1 MSKKLVGVHRLLL
14 LVVIAGTILIVS
26 QCDLLLL
33 PTDAEDAEW
42 FVFFNK
48 SAGEFGGDRL
58 DLKLAEQILS
68 AEQTVDLCFYEI
80 DSDTLIGA
88 ILVAHNSGTQIRLI
102 TDDAYLPEVQELL
115 DASVPVLSDS
125 AGSVYIYKDMHNKFA
140 VFDGE
145 WIWTGSY
152 NATESG
158 TFGNANNALL
168 FRSEETAVAYTAEFQ
183 EMWGSTSA
191 TPNPE
196 ASRFH
201 TGKEDN
207 HLHTFELDG
216 HTLELYMSPSDGTKE
231 AIMAAIATADYSIS
245 FCIFSFTDDDIS
257 AAMEAQL
264 EDVPDLV
271 IQGVFD
277 ETQAG
282 SQYSEIHTMLEWGEQ
297 VDVRIDMVIDSTG
310 AEKFLHH
317 KYLLIDAGYDDSE
330 PLVVTGS
337 CNWSTN
343 GFSYNDENTI
353 ISYNPEIVDLYLS
366 EFEERFTT
374 GTVPD

>member
-1 MSKKLVGVHRLLL
+1 MSKNSVGVNRL
-14 LVVIAGTILIVS
+14 ILMLTIVS
-26 QCDLLLL
+26 TLFFVSHCDLLLL
-33 PTDAEDAEW
+33 PTGEEDAEW

-48 SAGEFGGDRL
+48 TAGEVGGDRL

-80 DSDTLIGA
+80 DSDTIIGA
-88 ILVAHNSGTQIRLI
+88 ILVAHNSGTQVRLI

-140 VFDGE
+140 VFDAE
-145 WIWTGSY
+145 WVWTGSY
-152 NATESG
+152 NATENG
-158 TFGNANNALL
+158 TFGNANNAIL
-168 FRSEETAVAYTAEFQ
+168 FRSEDAAVAYTAEFQ

-207 HLHTFELDG
+207 HLHTFELDSYP
-216 HTLELYMSPSDGTKE
+216 LELYMSPSDGTKE

-264 EDVPDLV
+264 EDVPGLT

-282 SQYSEIHTMLEWGEQ
+282 SQYSEIHKMETWGNRVE
-297 VDVRIDMVIDSTG
+297 VRIDGVMDSTG

-317 KYLLIDAGYDDSE
+317 KYLLIDAGYDDSD

-343 GFSYNDENTI
+343 GFSYNDENTV
-353 ISYNPEIVDLYLS
+353 ISYHPEIVDLYSS
-366 EFEERFTT
+366 EFDDQFAE
-374 GTVPD
+374 GTAPE

>member
-1 MSKKLVGVHRLLL
+1 MSKNSVGVNRLIFLL
-14 LVVIAGTILIVS
+14 AIVSTLFFIS

-33 PTDAEDAEW
+33 STGEEEAEW

-48 SAGEFGGDRL
+48 TAGEGGGDRL

-80 DSDTLIGA
+80 DSDTIIGA
-88 ILVAHNSGTQIRLI
+88 ILAAHNSGTQVRLI

-140 VFDGE
+140 VFDAE
-145 WIWTGSY
+145 WVWTGSY

-158 TFGNANNALL
+158 TFGNANNAIL
-168 FRSEETAVAYTAEFQ
+168 FRSEVTAEAYTAEFQ
-183 EMWGSTSA
+183 EMWGSTTA

-216 HTLELYMSPSDGTKE
+216 YTLELYMSPSDGTKE
-231 AIMAAIATADYSIS
+231 SILSAIATADYSIS

-257 AAMEAQL
+257 DAMEVQL
-264 EDVPDLV
+264 EDVPGLT

-282 SQYSEIHTMLEWGEQ
+282 SQYSEIHKMLDWGNQ
-297 VDVRIDMVIDSTG
+297 VEVLVDAITDSAG

-317 KYLLIDAGYDDSE
+317 KYLLVDAGYEDSD
-330 PLVVTGS
+330 PLVITGS

-353 ISYNPEIVDLYLS
+353 ISYHPDIVDLYLS
-366 EFEERFTT
+366 EFEERFAE
-374 GTVPD
+374 GVVPE

>member
-1 MSKKLVGVHRLLL
+1 MSKILVGVNRLIFLL
-14 LVVIAGTILIVS
+14 AIVSTLFFIS

-33 PTDAEDAEW
+33 STGEEEAEW

-48 SAGEFGGDRL
+48 TAGEVGGDRL

-80 DSDTLIGA
+80 DSDTIIGA
-88 ILVAHNSGTQIRLI
+88 ILAAHNSGTQVRLI

-140 VFDGE
+140 VFDAE
-145 WIWTGSY
+145 WVWTGSY
-152 NATESG
+152 NATENG
-158 TFGNANNALL
+158 TFGNANNAIL
-168 FRSEETAVAYTAEFQ
+168 FRSEDAAVAYTAEFQ

-191 TPNPE
+191 IPNPE

-216 HTLELYMSPSDGTKE
+216 YTLELYMSPSDGTKE
-231 AIMAAIATADYSIS
+231 SILSAIATADYSIS

-257 AAMEAQL
+257 DAMEAQL
-264 EDVPDLV
+264 EDVPGLT
-271 IQGVFD
+271 IRGVFD

-282 SQYSEIHTMLEWGEQ
+282 SQYSEIHKMLDWGNQ
-297 VDVRIDMVIDSTG
+297 VEVLVDAITDSAG

-317 KYLLIDAGYDDSE
+317 KYLLIDAGYEDSD
-330 PLVVTGS
+330 PLVITGS

-353 ISYNPEIVDLYLS
+353 ISYHPDIVDLYLS
-366 EFEERFTT
+366 EFEERFAE
-374 GTVPD
+374 GVVPE

>member
-1 MSKKLVGVHRLLL
+1 MNKKLVGVHRLLL

-33 PTDAEDAEW
+33 TSEEENAEW
-42 FVFFNK
+42 IVFFNK
-48 SAGEFGGDRL
+48 TAGEVGGDRL

-80 DSDTLIGA
+80 DSDTIIGA
-88 ILVAHNSGTQIRLI
+88 ILVAHNSGTQVRLI

-125 AGSVYIYKDMHNKFA
+125 AGNVYIYKDMHNKFA

-168 FRSEETAVAYTAEFQ
+168 FRSEETAAAYTAEFQ
-183 EMWGSTSA
+183 EMWGSTTA
-191 TPNPE
+191 TPNPT

-216 HTLELYMSPSDGTKE
+216 YPLELYMSPSDQTKE
-231 AIMAAIATADYSIS
+231 AILAAITTADYSIS

-257 AAMEAQL
+257 SAMEAQL
-264 EDVPDLV
+264 EDNSDL
-271 IQGVFD
+271 IIRGVFD

-282 SQYSEIHTMLEWGEQ
+282 SQYSEIHKMLEWGDQ
-297 VDVRIDMVIDSTG
+297 VEVLVDAVTDSTG

-317 KYLLIDAGYDDSE
+317 KYLLIDAGYDDSD

-343 GFSYNDENTI
+343 GFSYNDENTV
-353 ISYNPEIVDLYLS
+353 ISYHPEIVDLYSS
-366 EFEERFTT
+366 EFDDQFAE
-374 GTVPD
+374 GTAPE

>member
-1 MSKKLVGVHRLLL
+1 MSKNSVGVNRLIFLL
-14 LVVIAGTILIVS
+14 AIVSTLFFIS

-33 PTDAEDAEW
+33 STGEEEAEW

-48 SAGEFGGDRL
+48 TAGEGGGDRL

-80 DSDTLIGA
+80 DSDTIIGA
-88 ILVAHNSGTQIRLI
+88 ILAAHNSGTQVRLI

-140 VFDGE
+140 VFDAE
-145 WIWTGSY
+145 WVWTGSY
-152 NATESG
+152 NATENG
-158 TFGNANNALL
+158 TFGNANNAIL
-168 FRSEETAVAYTAEFQ
+168 FRSEDAAVAYTAEFQ

-191 TPNPE
+191 IPNPE
-196 ASRFH
+196 TSRFH

-216 HTLELYMSPSDGTKE
+216 YTLELYMSPSDGTKE
-231 AIMAAIATADYSIS
+231 SILSAIATADYSIS

-257 AAMEAQL
+257 DAMEAQL
-264 EDVPDLV
+264 EDVPGLT

-282 SQYSEIHTMLEWGEQ
+282 SQYSEIHKMLDWGNQ
-297 VDVRIDMVIDSTG
+297 VEVLVDAITDSAG

-317 KYLLIDAGYDDSE
+317 KYLLIDAGYEDSD
-330 PLVVTGS
+330 PLVITGS

-353 ISYNPEIVDLYLS
+353 ISYHPDIVDLYLS
-366 EFEERFTT
+366 EFEKRFAE
-374 GTVPD
+374 GVIPE

>member
-1 MSKKLVGVHRLLL
+1 MSKNSVGVNRLIFLL
-14 LVVIAGTILIVS
+14 AIVSTLFFIS

-33 PTDAEDAEW
+33 STGEEEAEW

-48 SAGEFGGDRL
+48 TAGEGGGDRL

-80 DSDTLIGA
+80 DSDTIIGA
-88 ILVAHNSGTQIRLI
+88 ILAAHNSGTQVRLI

-140 VFDGE
+140 VFDAE
-145 WIWTGSY
+145 WVWTGSY
-152 NATESG
+152 NATENG
-158 TFGNANNALL
+158 TFGNANNAIL
-168 FRSEETAVAYTAEFQ
+168 FRSEDAAVAYTAEFQ

-191 TPNPE
+191 IPNPE
-196 ASRFH
+196 TSRFH

-216 HTLELYMSPSDGTKE
+216 YTLELYMSPSDGTKE
-231 AIMAAIATADYSIS
+231 SILSAIATADYSIS

-257 AAMEAQL
+257 DAMEAQL
-264 EDVPDLV
+264 EDVPGLT

-282 SQYSEIHTMLEWGEQ
+282 SQYSEIHKMLDWGNQ
-297 VDVRIDMVIDSTG
+297 VEVLVDAITDSAG

-317 KYLLIDAGYDDSE
+317 KYLLIDTGYEDSD
-330 PLVVTGS
+330 PLVITGS

-353 ISYNPEIVDLYLS
+353 ISYHPDIVDLYLS
-366 EFEERFTT
+366 EFEKRFAE
-374 GTVPD
+374 GVIPE

>member
-1 MSKKLVGVHRLLL
+1 MSKNSVGVNRLIFLL
-14 LVVIAGTILIVS
+14 AIVSTLFFIS

-33 PTDAEDAEW
+33 STGEEEAEW

-48 SAGEFGGDRL
+48 TAGEGGGDRL

-80 DSDTLIGA
+80 DSDTIIGA
-88 ILVAHNSGTQIRLI
+88 ILAAHNSGTQVRLI

-140 VFDGE
+140 VFDAE
-145 WIWTGSY
+145 WVWTGSY
-152 NATESG
+152 NATENG

-168 FRSEETAVAYTAEFQ
+168 FRSEATAEAYTAEFQ
-183 EMWGSTSA
+183 EMWGSTTA

-216 HTLELYMSPSDGTKE
+216 YTLELYMSPSDGTKE
-231 AIMAAIATADYSIS
+231 SILSAIATADYSIS

-257 AAMEAQL
+257 DAMEAQL
-264 EDVPDLV
+264 EDVPGLT

-282 SQYSEIHTMLEWGEQ
+282 SQYSEIHKMLDWGNQ
-297 VDVRIDMVIDSTG
+297 VEVLVDAITDSAG

-317 KYLLIDAGYDDSE
+317 KYLLIDAGYEDSD
-330 PLVVTGS
+330 PLVITGS

-353 ISYNPEIVDLYLS
+353 ISYHPDIVDLYLS
-366 EFEERFTT
+366 EFEERFAE
-374 GTVPD
+374 GVVPE

>member
-1 MSKKLVGVHRLLL
+1 MSKILVGVNRLIFLL
-14 LVVIAGTILIVS
+14 AIVGTLFFIS

-33 PTDAEDAEW
+33 PTGEEEAEW

-48 SAGEFGGDRL
+48 TAGEVGGDRL
-58 DLKLAEQILS
+58 DLKLAEQILT

-80 DSDTLIGA
+80 DSDTIIGA
-88 ILVAHNSGTQIRLI
+88 ILVAHNSGTEVRLI

-115 DASVPVLSDS
+115 DAGVAVLSDS

-168 FRSEETAVAYTAEFQ
+168 FRSEATAEAYTAEFQ

-216 HTLELYMSPSDGTKE
+216 YPLEVYMSPSDQTKE
-231 AIMAAIATADYSIS
+231 AILAAITTADYSIS

-257 AAMEAQL
+257 DAMEAQL
-264 EDVPDLV
+264 EDVPGLT

-282 SQYSEIHTMLEWGEQ
+282 SQYSEIHKMLDWGNQ
-297 VDVRIDMVIDSTG
+297 VEVLVDAVTDSAG

-317 KYLLIDAGYDDSE
+317 KYLLVDAGYEDSD
-330 PLVVTGS
+330 PLVITGS

-353 ISYNPEIVDLYLS
+353 ISYHPDIVDLYLS
-366 EFEERFTT
+366 EFEERFAE
-374 GTVPD
+374 GVVPE

>member
-1 MSKKLVGVHRLLL
+1 MSKNSVGVNRLIFLL
-14 LVVIAGTILIVS
+14 AIVSTLFFIS

-33 PTDAEDAEW
+33 STGEEEAEW

-48 SAGEFGGDRL
+48 TAGEVGGDRL

-80 DSDTLIGA
+80 DSDTIIGA
-88 ILVAHNSGTQIRLI
+88 ILAAHNSGTEVRLI

-152 NATESG
+152 NATENG
-158 TFGNANNALL
+158 TFGNANNAIL
-168 FRSEETAVAYTAEFQ
+168 FRSEDAAVAYTAEFQ

-191 TPNPE
+191 IPNP
-196 ASRFH
+196 ATSRFH

-207 HLHTFELDG
+207 HLHAFELDG
-216 HTLELYMSPSDGTKE
+216 YTLELYMSPSDGTKE
-231 AIMAAIATADYSIS
+231 SILSAIATADYSIS

-257 AAMEAQL
+257 DAMEAQL
-264 EDVPDLV
+264 EDVPGLT
-271 IQGVFD
+271 IRGVFD

-282 SQYSEIHTMLEWGEQ
+282 SQYSEIHKMLDWGNQ
-297 VDVRIDMVIDSTG
+297 VEVLVDAITDSAG

-317 KYLLIDAGYDDSE
+317 KYLLIDAGYEDSD
-330 PLVVTGS
+330 PLVITGS

-353 ISYNPEIVDLYLS
+353 ISYHPDIVDLYLS
-366 EFEERFTT
+366 EFEERFAE
-374 GTVPD
+374 GVVPE

>member
-1 MSKKLVGVHRLLL
+1 MSKNSVGVNRLIFLL
-14 LVVIAGTILIVS
+14 AIVGTLFFIS

-33 PTDAEDAEW
+33 PTGEEEAEW

-48 SAGEFGGDRL
+48 TAGEVGGDRL
-58 DLKLAEQILS
+58 DLKLAEQILT

-80 DSDTLIGA
+80 DSDTIIGA
-88 ILVAHNSGTQIRLI
+88 ILAAHNSGTEVRLI

-140 VFDGE
+140 VFDAE
-145 WIWTGSY
+145 WVWTGSY
-152 NATESG
+152 NATENG
-158 TFGNANNALL
+158 TFGNANNAIL
-168 FRSEETAVAYTAEFQ
+168 FRSEDAAVAYTAEFQ

-191 TPNPE
+191 IPNPG

-216 HTLELYMSPSDGTKE
+216 YPLEVYMSPSDQTKE
-231 AIMAAIATADYSIS
+231 AILAAITTADYSIS

-257 AAMEAQL
+257 DAMEAQL
-264 EDVPDLV
+264 EDVPGLT
-271 IQGVFD
+271 IRGVFD

-282 SQYSEIHTMLEWGEQ
+282 SQYSEIHKMLDWGNQ
-297 VDVRIDMVIDSTG
+297 VEVLVDAITDSAG

-317 KYLLIDAGYDDSE
+317 KYLLIDAGYEDSD
-330 PLVVTGS
+330 PLVITGS

-353 ISYNPEIVDLYLS
+353 ISYHPDIVDQYFS
-366 EFEERFTT
+366 EFQERF
-374 GTVPD
+374 GEGIVPE

>member
-1 MSKKLVGVHRLLL
+1 MSKNSVGVNRLIFLL
-14 LVVIAGTILIVS
+14 AIVSTLFFIS

-33 PTDAEDAEW
+33 STGEEEAEW

-48 SAGEFGGDRL
+48 TAGEGGGDRL

-80 DSDTLIGA
+80 DSDTIIGA
-88 ILVAHNSGTQIRLI
+88 ILAAHNSGTQVRLI

-140 VFDGE
+140 VFDAE
-145 WIWTGSY
+145 WVWTGSY

-158 TFGNANNALL
+158 TFGNANNAIL
-168 FRSEETAVAYTAEFQ
+168 FRSEDAAVAYTAEFQ

-191 TPNPE
+191 IPNPE
-196 ASRFH
+196 TSRFH

-216 HTLELYMSPSDGTKE
+216 YTLELYMSPSDGTKE
-231 AIMAAIATADYSIS
+231 SILSAIATADYSIS

-257 AAMEAQL
+257 DAMEAQL
-264 EDVPDLV
+264 EDVPGLT

-282 SQYSEIHTMLEWGEQ
+282 SQYSEIHKMLDWGNQ
-297 VDVRIDMVIDSTG
+297 VEVLVDAITDSAG

-317 KYLLIDAGYDDSE
+317 KYLLIDAGYEDSD
-330 PLVVTGS
+330 PLVITGS

-353 ISYNPEIVDLYLS
+353 ISYHPDIVDLYLS
-366 EFEERFTT
+366 EFEERF
-374 GTVPD
+374 GEGVIPE

>member
-1 MSKKLVGVHRLLL
+1 MSKILVGVNRLIFLL
-14 LVVIAGTILIVS
+14 AIVSTLFFIS

-33 PTDAEDAEW
+33 STGEEEAEW

-48 SAGEFGGDRL
+48 TAGEGGGDRL

-80 DSDTLIGA
+80 DSDTIIGA
-88 ILVAHNSGTQIRLI
+88 ILAAHNSGTQVRLI

-140 VFDGE
+140 VFDAE
-145 WIWTGSY
+145 WVWTGSY
-152 NATESG
+152 NATENG
-158 TFGNANNALL
+158 TFGNANNAIL
-168 FRSEETAVAYTAEFQ
+168 FRSEDAAVAYTAEFQ

-191 TPNPE
+191 IPNPE
-196 ASRFH
+196 TSRFH

-216 HTLELYMSPSDGTKE
+216 YTLELYMSPSDGTKE
-231 AIMAAIATADYSIS
+231 SILSAIATADYSIS

-257 AAMEAQL
+257 DAMEAQL
-264 EDVPDLV
+264 EDVPGLT

-282 SQYSEIHTMLEWGEQ
+282 SQYSEIHKMLDWGNQ
-297 VDVRIDMVIDSTG
+297 VEVLVDAITDSAG

-317 KYLLIDAGYDDSE
+317 KYLLIDAGYEDSD
-330 PLVVTGS
+330 PLVITGS

-353 ISYNPEIVDLYLS
+353 ISYHPDIVDLYLS
-366 EFEERFTT
+366 EFEERFAE
-374 GTVPD
+374 GVVPE

>member
-1 MSKKLVGVHRLLL
+1 MSKNSVGVNRLIFLL
-14 LVVIAGTILIVS
+14 AIVSTLFFIS

-33 PTDAEDAEW
+33 STGEEEAEW

-48 SAGEFGGDRL
+48 TAGEGGGDRL

-80 DSDTLIGA
+80 DSDTIIGA
-88 ILVAHNSGTQIRLI
+88 ILAAHNSGTQVRLI

-140 VFDGE
+140 VFDAE
-145 WIWTGSY
+145 WVWTGSY
-152 NATESG
+152 NATENG
-158 TFGNANNALL
+158 TFGNANNAIL
-168 FRSEETAVAYTAEFQ
+168 FRSEDAAVAYTAEFQ

-191 TPNPE
+191 IPNPE

-216 HTLELYMSPSDGTKE
+216 YTLELYMSPSDGTKE
-231 AIMAAIATADYSIS
+231 SILSAIATADYSIS

-257 AAMEAQL
+257 DAMEAQL
-264 EDVPDLV
+264 EDVPGLT

-282 SQYSEIHTMLEWGEQ
+282 SQYSEIHKMLDWGNQ
-297 VDVRIDMVIDSTG
+297 VEVLVDAITDSAG

-317 KYLLIDAGYDDSE
+317 KYLLIDAGYEDSD
-330 PLVVTGS
+330 PLVITGS

-353 ISYNPEIVDLYLS
+353 ISYHPDIVDLYLS
-366 EFEERFTT
+366 EFEKRFAE
-374 GTVPD
+374 GVIPE

>member
-1 MSKKLVGVHRLLL
+1 MGNSSVGANRLILLL
-14 LVVIAGTILIVS
+14 AIAGTLSLVS

-33 PTDAEDAEW
+33 QTEEDAEW

-48 SAGEFGGDRL
+48 TAGEIESDRL

-68 AEQTVDLCFYEI
+68 AEETVDLCFYEI
-80 DSDTLIGA
+80 DSDTIIDA
-88 ILVAHNSGTQIRLI
+88 ILAAHNNGAQVRLI
-102 TDDAYLPEVQELL
+102 TDDEYLPEVQELTN
-115 DASVPVLSDS
+115 AGVPVLSDS
-125 AGSVYIYKDMHNKFA
+125 AGGIYTYKDMHNKFA

-145 WIWTGSY
+145 WVWTGSY
-152 NATESG
+152 NATENG
-158 TFGNANNALL
+158 TFGNANNAILL
-168 FRSEETAVAYTAEFQ
+168 RSIDVATAYTAEFQ
-183 EMWGSTSA
+183 EMWGSTTT
-191 TPNPE
+191 TPNLE

-207 HLHTFELDG
+207 HLHVFELDG
-216 HTLELYMSPSDGTKE
+216 YPLELYMSPSDMTKE

-245 FCIFSFTDDDIS
+245 FCIFSFTDDEIS
-257 AAMEAQL
+257 AAMEARL
-264 EDVPDLV
+264 ADIPGLT

-277 ETQAG
+277 ETQGG
-282 SQYSEIHTMLEWGEQ
+282 SQYSEIHKMSEWGNQ
-297 VDVRIDMVIDSTG
+297 VEVRVDAVTDSTG

-317 KYLLIDAGYDDSE
+317 KYLLIDAGYDNSD

-353 ISYNPEIVDLYLS
+353 ISYHPDIVDIFSS
-366 EFEERFTT
+366 EFEERFAK
-374 GTVPD
+374 GVAQE

>member
-1 MSKKLVGVHRLLL
+1 MSKILVGVNRLIFLL
-14 LVVIAGTILIVS
+14 AIVGTLFFIS

-33 PTDAEDAEW
+33 PTGEEEAEW

-48 SAGEFGGDRL
+48 TAGEVGGDRL
-58 DLKLAEQILS
+58 DLKLAEQILT

-80 DSDTLIGA
+80 DSDTIIGA
-88 ILVAHNSGTQIRLI
+88 ILVAHNSGTEVRLI

-140 VFDGE
+140 VFDAE
-145 WIWTGSY
+145 WVWTGSY
-152 NATESG
+152 NATENG
-158 TFGNANNALL
+158 TFGNANNAIL
-168 FRSEETAVAYTAEFQ
+168 FRSEDAAVAYTAEFQ

-191 TPNPE
+191 IPNPG

-216 HTLELYMSPSDGTKE
+216 YPLEVYMSPSDQTKE
-231 AIMAAIATADYSIS
+231 AILAAITTADYSIS

-257 AAMEAQL
+257 DAMEAQL
-264 EDVPDLV
+264 EDVPGLT
-271 IQGVFD
+271 IRGVFD

-282 SQYSEIHTMLEWGEQ
+282 SQYSEIHKMLDWGNQ
-297 VDVRIDMVIDSTG
+297 VEVLVDAITDSAG

-317 KYLLIDAGYDDSE
+317 KYLLVDAGYEDSD
-330 PLVVTGS
+330 PLVITGS

-353 ISYNPEIVDLYLS
+353 ISYHPDIVDQYFS
-366 EFEERFTT
+366 EFQERF
-374 GTVPD
+374 GEGIVPE

>member
-1 MSKKLVGVHRLLL
+1 MNKQSGGVHRLLL

-48 SAGEFGGDRL
+48 SAGESGNARL

-80 DSDTLIGA
+80 DSDTIIGA
-88 ILVAHNSGTQIRLI
+88 ILVAHNSGTQVRLI

-125 AGSVYIYKDMHNKFA
+125 AGNVYIYKDMHNKFA

-168 FRSEETAVAYTAEFQ
+168 FRERGDCRSLHRRVP
-183 EMWGSTSA
+183 GDVG
-191 TPNPE
+191 
-196 ASRFH
+196 FH
-201 TGKEDN
+201 LE
-207 HLHTFELDG
+207 HTQ
-216 HTLELYMSPSDGTKE
+216 S
-231 AIMAAIATADYSIS
+231 
-245 FCIFSFTDDDIS
+245 
-257 AAMEAQL
+257 
-264 EDVPDLV
+264 
-271 IQGVFD
+271 
-277 ETQAG
+277 
-282 SQYSEIHTMLEWGEQ
+282 
-297 VDVRIDMVIDSTG
+297 
-310 AEKFLHH
+310 
-317 KYLLIDAGYDDSE
+317 
-330 PLVVTGS
+330 
-337 CNWSTN
+337 
-343 GFSYNDENTI
+343 
-353 ISYNPEIVDLYLS
+353 
-366 EFEERFTT
+366 
-374 GTVPD
+374 

>member
-1 MSKKLVGVHRLLL
+1 MSKNSVGVNRLIFLL
-14 LVVIAGTILIVS
+14 AIVSTLFFIS

-33 PTDAEDAEW
+33 STGEEEAEW

-48 SAGEFGGDRL
+48 TAGEGGGDRL

-80 DSDTLIGA
+80 DSDTIIGA
-88 ILVAHNSGTQIRLI
+88 ILAAHNSGTQVRLI

-140 VFDGE
+140 VFDAE
-145 WIWTGSY
+145 WVWTGSY
-152 NATESG
+152 NATENG
-158 TFGNANNALL
+158 TFGNANNAIL
-168 FRSEETAVAYTAEFQ
+168 FRSEDAAVAYTAEFQ

-191 TPNPE
+191 IPNPE
-196 ASRFH
+196 TSRFH

-216 HTLELYMSPSDGTKE
+216 YTLELYMSPSDGTKE
-231 AIMAAIATADYSIS
+231 SILSAIATADYSIS

-264 EDVPDLV
+264 EDVPGLT

-282 SQYSEIHTMLEWGEQ
+282 SQYSEIHKMLDWGNQ
-297 VDVRIDMVIDSTG
+297 VEVLVDAITDSAG

-317 KYLLIDAGYDDSE
+317 KYLLIDAGYEDSD
-330 PLVVTGS
+330 PLVITGS

-353 ISYNPEIVDLYLS
+353 ISYHPDIVDLYLS
-366 EFEERFTT
+366 EFEKRFAE
-374 GTVPD
+374 GVIPE

>member
-1 MSKKLVGVHRLLL
+1 MSKILVGVNRLIFLL
-14 LVVIAGTILIVS
+14 AIVGTLFFIS

-33 PTDAEDAEW
+33 PTGEEEAEW

-48 SAGEFGGDRL
+48 TAGEVGGDRL
-58 DLKLAEQILS
+58 DLKLAEQILT

-80 DSDTLIGA
+80 DSDTIIGA
-88 ILVAHNSGTQIRLI
+88 ILVAHNSGTEVRLI

-115 DASVPVLSDS
+115 DAGVAVLSDS

-168 FRSEETAVAYTAEFQ
+168 FRSEATAEAYTAEFQ

-216 HTLELYMSPSDGTKE
+216 YPLEVYMSPSDQTKE
-231 AIMAAIATADYSIS
+231 AILAAITTADYSIS

-257 AAMEAQL
+257 DAMEAQL
-264 EDVPDLV
+264 EDVPGL
-271 IQGVFD
+271 
-277 ETQAG
+277 
-282 SQYSEIHTMLEWGEQ
+282 
-297 VDVRIDMVIDSTG
+297 
-310 AEKFLHH
+310 
-317 KYLLIDAGYDDSE
+317 
-330 PLVVTGS
+330 
-337 CNWSTN
+337 
-343 GFSYNDENTI
+343 TI
-353 ISYNPEIVDLYLS
+353 
-366 EFEERFTT
+366 
-374 GTVPD
+374 

>member
-1 MSKKLVGVHRLLL
+1 MSKNSVGVNRLIFLL
-14 LVVIAGTILIVS
+14 AIVSTLFFIS

-33 PTDAEDAEW
+33 PTGEEEAEW

-48 SAGEFGGDRL
+48 TAGEGGGDRL

-80 DSDTLIGA
+80 DSDTIIGA
-88 ILVAHNSGTQIRLI
+88 ILAAHNSGTQVRLI
-102 TDDAYLPEVQELL
+102 TDDEYLPEIQQLT
-115 DASVPVLSDS
+115 DAGVPILSDS
-125 AGSVYIYKDMHNKFA
+125 AGGVYISKDMHNKFA

-152 NATESG
+152 NATENG
-158 TFGNANNALL
+158 TFGNANNAIL
-168 FRSEETAVAYTAEFQ
+168 FRSEDAAVAYTAEFQ

-191 TPNPE
+191 IPNPE

-216 HTLELYMSPSDGTKE
+216 YTLELYMSPSDGTKE
-231 AIMAAIATADYSIS
+231 SILSAIATADYSIS

-257 AAMEAQL
+257 DAMEAQL
-264 EDVPDLV
+264 EDVPGLT
-271 IQGVFD
+271 IRGVFD

-282 SQYSEIHTMLEWGEQ
+282 SQYSEIHKMLDWGNQ
-297 VDVRIDMVIDSTG
+297 VEVLVDAVTDSAG

-317 KYLLIDAGYDDSE
+317 KYLLVDAGYEDSD
-330 PLVVTGS
+330 PLVITGS

-353 ISYNPEIVDLYLS
+353 ISYHPDIVDLYLS
-366 EFEERFTT
+366 EFEERFAE
-374 GTVPD
+374 GVVPE

>member
-1 MSKKLVGVHRLLL
+1 MSKNSVGVNRL
-14 LVVIAGTILIVS
+14 ILMLTIVS
-26 QCDLLLL
+26 TLFFVSHCDLLLL
-33 PTDAEDAEW
+33 PTGEEDAEW

-48 SAGEFGGDRL
+48 TAGEVGGDRL

-80 DSDTLIGA
+80 DSDTIIGA
-88 ILVAHNSGTQIRLI
+88 ILVAHNSGTQVRLI

-125 AGSVYIYKDMHNKFA
+125 AGNVYIYKDMHNKFA
-140 VFDGE
+140 VFDSE

-152 NATESG
+152 NATENG
-158 TFGNANNALL
+158 TFGNANNAIL
-168 FRSEETAVAYTAEFQ
+168 FRSEDAAVAYTAEFQ

-216 HTLELYMSPSDGTKE
+216 YPLELYMSPSDGTKE

-257 AAMEAQL
+257 AAMETQL
-264 EDVPDLV
+264 EDVPGLV
-271 IQGVFD
+271 IKGVFD

-282 SQYSEIHTMLEWGEQ
+282 SQYSEIHKLLEWEEQ
-297 VDVRIDMVIDSTG
+297 VEVRLDAITDSTG

-317 KYLLIDAGYDDSE
+317 KYLVIDAGHDDSD

-366 EFEERFTT
+366 EFEERFVK
-374 GTVPD
+374 GVIPE

>member
-1 MSKKLVGVHRLLL
+1 MSNKLVGVHRLLL
-14 LVVIAGTILIVS
+14 LVVIAGAILLVS

-33 PTDAEDAEW
+33 TSEEENAEW
-42 FVFFNK
+42 IVFFNK
-48 SAGEFGGDRL
+48 TAGEVGGDRL

-88 ILVAHNSGTQIRLI
+88 ILAALNNGIQVRLI
-102 TDDAYLPEVQELL
+102 TDDKYLPEIQELL
-115 DASVPVLSDS
+115 NSGVAVLSDS
-125 AGSVYIYKDMHNKFA
+125 AGGIYIYKDMHNKFA

-168 FRSEETAVAYTAEFQ
+168 FRSEETAAAYTAEFQ
-183 EMWGSTSA
+183 EMWGSTTA
-191 TPNPE
+191 TPNPT

-207 HLHTFELDG
+207 HLHAFELDG
-216 HTLELYMSPSDGTKE
+216 YPLELYMSPSDGTKE
-231 AIMAAIATADYSIS
+231 GILSAIATADYSIS

-264 EDVPDLV
+264 ENNSDL
-271 IQGVFD
+271 IIRGVFD

-282 SQYSEIHTMLEWGEQ
+282 SQYSEIHKMLEWGNQ
-297 VDVRIDMVIDSTG
+297 VEVRVDAVIDSTG

-317 KYLLIDAGYDDSE
+317 KYLLVDAGHDDSD

-353 ISYNPEIVDLYLS
+353 ISYHPDIVDLYTK
-366 EFEERFTT
+366 EFEERFAE
-374 GTVPD
+374 GVIPE

>member
-1 MSKKLVGVHRLLL
+1 MSKNSVGVNRLIFLL
-14 LVVIAGTILIVS
+14 AIVSTLFFIS

-33 PTDAEDAEW
+33 STGEEEAEW

-48 SAGEFGGDRL
+48 TAGEVGGDRL

-80 DSDTLIGA
+80 DSDTIIGA
-88 ILVAHNSGTQIRLI
+88 ILAAHNSGTQVRLI

-140 VFDGE
+140 VFDAE
-145 WIWTGSY
+145 WVWTGSY

-158 TFGNANNALL
+158 TFGNANNAIL
-168 FRSEETAVAYTAEFQ
+168 FRSEVTAEAYTAEFQ

-216 HTLELYMSPSDGTKE
+216 YTLELYMSPSDGTKE
-231 AIMAAIATADYSIS
+231 SILSAIATADYSIS

-264 EDVPDLV
+264 EDVPGLT

-282 SQYSEIHTMLEWGEQ
+282 SQYSEIHKMLDWGNQ
-297 VDVRIDMVIDSTG
+297 VEVLVDAITDSAG

-317 KYLLIDAGYDDSE
+317 KYLLIDAGYEDSD
-330 PLVVTGS
+330 PLVITGS

-353 ISYNPEIVDLYLS
+353 ISYHPDIVDLYLS
-366 EFEERFTT
+366 EFEERFAE
-374 GTVPD
+374 GVVPE

>member
-1 MSKKLVGVHRLLL
+1 MSKNSVGVNRLIFLL
-14 LVVIAGTILIVS
+14 AIVSTLFFIS

-33 PTDAEDAEW
+33 PTGEEEAEW

-48 SAGEFGGDRL
+48 TAGEGGGDRL

-80 DSDTLIGA
+80 DSDTIIGA
-88 ILVAHNSGTQIRLI
+88 ILAAHNSGTQVRLI

-140 VFDGE
+140 VFDAE
-145 WIWTGSY
+145 WVWTGSY

-158 TFGNANNALL
+158 TFGNANNAIL
-168 FRSEETAVAYTAEFQ
+168 FRSEDAAVAYTAEFQ

-191 TPNPE
+191 IPNP
-196 ASRFH
+196 ATSRFH

-207 HLHTFELDG
+207 HLHAFELDG
-216 HTLELYMSPSDGTKE
+216 YTLELYMSPSDGTKE
-231 AIMAAIATADYSIS
+231 SILSAIATADYSIS

-257 AAMEAQL
+257 DAMEAQL
-264 EDVPDLV
+264 EDVPGLT

-282 SQYSEIHTMLEWGEQ
+282 SQYSEIHKMLDWGNQ
-297 VDVRIDMVIDSTG
+297 VEVLVDAITDSAG

-317 KYLLIDAGYDDSE
+317 KYLLIDAGYEDSD
-330 PLVVTGS
+330 PLVITGS

-353 ISYNPEIVDLYLS
+353 ISYHPDIVDLYLS
-366 EFEERFTT
+366 EFEKRFAE
-374 GTVPD
+374 GVIPE

>member
-1 MSKKLVGVHRLLL
+1 MSKNSVGVNRLIFLL
-14 LVVIAGTILIVS
+14 AIVSTLFFIS

-33 PTDAEDAEW
+33 STGEEEAEW

-48 SAGEFGGDRL
+48 TAGEGGGDRL

-80 DSDTLIGA
+80 DSDTIIGA
-88 ILVAHNSGTQIRLI
+88 ILAAHNSGTQVRLI

-140 VFDGE
+140 VFDAE
-145 WIWTGSY
+145 WVWTGSY
-152 NATESG
+152 NATENG
-158 TFGNANNALL
+158 TFGNANNAIL
-168 FRSEETAVAYTAEFQ
+168 FRSEDAAVAYTAEFQ

-191 TPNPE
+191 IPNPE
-196 ASRFH
+196 TSRFH

-216 HTLELYMSPSDGTKE
+216 YTLELYMSPSDGTKE
-231 AIMAAIATADYSIS
+231 SILSAIATADYSIS

-257 AAMEAQL
+257 DAMEVQL
-264 EDVPDLV
+264 EDVPGLT

-282 SQYSEIHTMLEWGEQ
+282 SQYSEIHKMLDWGNQ
-297 VDVRIDMVIDSTG
+297 VEVLVDAITDSAG

-317 KYLLIDAGYDDSE
+317 KYLLIDAGYEDSD
-330 PLVVTGS
+330 PLVITGS

-353 ISYNPEIVDLYLS
+353 ISYHPDIVDQYFS
-366 EFEERFTT
+366 EFQERFAE
-374 GTVPD
+374 GVVPE

>member
-1 MSKKLVGVHRLLL
+1 MSKNSVGVNRLIFLL
-14 LVVIAGTILIVS
+14 AIVSTLFFIS

-33 PTDAEDAEW
+33 PTGEEEAEW

-48 SAGEFGGDRL
+48 TAGEGGGDRL

-80 DSDTLIGA
+80 DSDTIIGA
-88 ILVAHNSGTQIRLI
+88 ILAAHNSGTQVRLI

-152 NATESG
+152 NATENG

-168 FRSEETAVAYTAEFQ
+168 FRSEATAEAYTAEFQ

-191 TPNPE
+191 IPNP
-196 ASRFH
+196 ATSRFH

-207 HLHTFELDG
+207 HLHAFELDG
-216 HTLELYMSPSDGTKE
+216 YTLELYMSPSDGTKE
-231 AIMAAIATADYSIS
+231 SILSAIATADYSIS

-257 AAMEAQL
+257 DAMEAQL
-264 EDVPDLV
+264 EDVPGLT

-282 SQYSEIHTMLEWGEQ
+282 SQYSEIHKMLDWGNQ
-297 VDVRIDMVIDSTG
+297 VEVLVDAITDSAG

-317 KYLLIDAGYDDSE
+317 KYLLIDAGYEDSD
-330 PLVVTGS
+330 PLVITGS

-353 ISYNPEIVDLYLS
+353 ISYHPDIVDLYLS
-366 EFEERFTT
+366 EFEERFAE
-374 GTVPD
+374 GVVPE

>member
-1 MSKKLVGVHRLLL
+1 MSKNSVGVNRLIFLL
-14 LVVIAGTILIVS
+14 AIVSTLFFIS

-33 PTDAEDAEW
+33 PTGEEEAEW

-48 SAGEFGGDRL
+48 TAGEGGGDRL

-80 DSDTLIGA
+80 DSDTIIGA
-88 ILVAHNSGTQIRLI
+88 ILAAHNSGTQVRLI

-140 VFDGE
+140 VFDAE
-145 WIWTGSY
+145 WVWTGSY
-152 NATESG
+152 NATENG
-158 TFGNANNALL
+158 TFGNANNAIL
-168 FRSEETAVAYTAEFQ
+168 FRSEDAAVAYTAEFQ

-191 TPNPE
+191 IPNP
-196 ASRFH
+196 ATSRFH

-207 HLHTFELDG
+207 HLHAFELDG
-216 HTLELYMSPSDGTKE
+216 YTLELYMSPSDGTKE
-231 AIMAAIATADYSIS
+231 SILSAIATADYSIS

-257 AAMEAQL
+257 DAMEVQL
-264 EDVPDLV
+264 EDVPGLT

-282 SQYSEIHTMLEWGEQ
+282 SQYSEIHKMLDWGNQ
-297 VDVRIDMVIDSTG
+297 VEVLVDAITDSAG

-317 KYLLIDAGYDDSE
+317 KYLLIDAGYEDSD
-330 PLVVTGS
+330 PLVITGS

-353 ISYNPEIVDLYLS
+353 ISYHPDIVDLYLS
-366 EFEERFTT
+366 EFEKRFAE
-374 GTVPD
+374 GVIPE

>member
-1 MSKKLVGVHRLLL
+1 MSKILVGVNRLIFLL
-14 LVVIAGTILIVS
+14 AIVSTLFFIS

-33 PTDAEDAEW
+33 STGEEEAEW

-48 SAGEFGGDRL
+48 TAGEGGGDRL

-80 DSDTLIGA
+80 DSDTIIGA
-88 ILVAHNSGTQIRLI
+88 ILAAHNSGTQVRLI

-140 VFDGE
+140 VFDAE
-145 WIWTGSY
+145 WVWTGSY
-152 NATESG
+152 NATENG
-158 TFGNANNALL
+158 TFGNANNAIL
-168 FRSEETAVAYTAEFQ
+168 FRSEDAAVAYTAEFQ

-191 TPNPE
+191 IPNPE

-216 HTLELYMSPSDGTKE
+216 YTLELYMSPSDGTKE
-231 AIMAAIATADYSIS
+231 SILSAIATADYSIS

-257 AAMEAQL
+257 DAMEAQL
-264 EDVPDLV
+264 EDVPGLT

-282 SQYSEIHTMLEWGEQ
+282 SQYSEIHKMLDWGNQ
-297 VDVRIDMVIDSTG
+297 VEVLVDAVTDSAG

-317 KYLLIDAGYDDSE
+317 KYLLVDAGYEDSD
-330 PLVVTGS
+330 PLVITGS

-353 ISYNPEIVDLYLS
+353 ISYHPDIVDLYLS
-366 EFEERFTT
+366 EFEERFAE
-374 GTVPD
+374 GVVPE

>member
-1 MSKKLVGVHRLLL
+1 MSKILVGVNRLIFLL
-14 LVVIAGTILIVS
+14 AIVSTLFFIS

-33 PTDAEDAEW
+33 STGEEEAEW

-48 SAGEFGGDRL
+48 TAGEGGGDRL

-80 DSDTLIGA
+80 DSDTIIGA
-88 ILVAHNSGTQIRLI
+88 ILAAHNSGTQVRLI

-140 VFDGE
+140 VFDAE
-145 WIWTGSY
+145 WVWTGSY
-152 NATESG
+152 NATENG
-158 TFGNANNALL
+158 TFGNANNAIL
-168 FRSEETAVAYTAEFQ
+168 FRSEDAAVAYTAEFQ

-191 TPNPE
+191 IPNPE

-216 HTLELYMSPSDGTKE
+216 YTLELYMSPSDGTKE
-231 AIMAAIATADYSIS
+231 SILSAIATADYSIS

-257 AAMEAQL
+257 DAMEAQL
-264 EDVPDLV
+264 EDVPGLT
-271 IQGVFD
+271 IRGVFD

-282 SQYSEIHTMLEWGEQ
+282 SQYSEIHKMLDWGNQ
-297 VDVRIDMVIDSTG
+297 VEVLVDAVTDSAG

-317 KYLLIDAGYDDSE
+317 KYLLVDAGYEDSD
-330 PLVVTGS
+330 PLVITGS

-353 ISYNPEIVDLYLS
+353 ISYHPDIVDLYLS
-366 EFEERFTT
+366 EFEERFAE
-374 GTVPD
+374 GVVPE

>member
-33 PTDAEDAEW
+33 PTDVEDAEW

-48 SAGEFGGDRL
+48 SAGESGNARL

-140 VFDGE
+140 VFDAE
-145 WIWTGSY
+145 WVWTGSY

-168 FRSEETAVAYTAEFQ
+168 FRSEETAAAYTAEFQ
-183 EMWGSTSA
+183 EMWGSTTA
-191 TPNPE
+191 TPNPT

-207 HLHTFELDG
+207 HLHAFELDG
-216 HTLELYMSPSDGTKE
+216 YPLELYMSPSDQTKE
-231 AIMAAIATADYSIS
+231 AILAAITTADYSIS

-264 EDVPDLV
+264 EDVPGLV
-271 IQGVFD
+271 IKGVFD

-282 SQYSEIHTMLEWGEQ
+282 SQYSEIHKMLEWGEQ
-297 VDVRIDMVIDSTG
+297 VEVRLDAITDSTG

-317 KYLLIDAGYDDSE
+317 KYLLIDAGHNDRD

-353 ISYNPEIVDLYLS
+353 ISYNPEIVDLYMK
-366 EFEERFTT
+366 EFEERFAE
-374 GTVPD
+374 GVIPD

>member
-1 MSKKLVGVHRLLL
+1 MSKNSVGVNRLIFLL
-14 LVVIAGTILIVS
+14 AIVSTLFFIS

-33 PTDAEDAEW
+33 STGEEEAEW

-48 SAGEFGGDRL
+48 TAGEGGGDRL

-80 DSDTLIGA
+80 DSDTIIGA
-88 ILVAHNSGTQIRLI
+88 ILAAHNSGTQVRLI

-140 VFDGE
+140 VFDAE
-145 WIWTGSY
+145 WVWTGSY

-158 TFGNANNALL
+158 TFGNANNAIL
-168 FRSEETAVAYTAEFQ
+168 FRSEVTAEAYTAEFQ
-183 EMWGSTSA
+183 EMWGSTTA

-216 HTLELYMSPSDGTKE
+216 YTLELYMSPSDGTKE
-231 AIMAAIATADYSIS
+231 SILSAIATADYSIS

-257 AAMEAQL
+257 DAMEVQL
-264 EDVPDLV
+264 EDVPGLT

-282 SQYSEIHTMLEWGEQ
+282 SQYSEIHKMLDWGNQ
-297 VDVRIDMVIDSTG
+297 VEVLVDAITDSAG

-317 KYLLIDAGYDDSE
+317 KYLLVDAGYEDSD
-330 PLVVTGS
+330 PLVITGS

-353 ISYNPEIVDLYLS
+353 ISYHPDTVDLYLS
-366 EFEERFTT
+366 EFEERFAE
-374 GTVPD
+374 GVVPE

>member
-1 MSKKLVGVHRLLL
+1 MSKILVGVNRLIFLL
-14 LVVIAGTILIVS
+14 AIVGTLFFIS

-33 PTDAEDAEW
+33 PTGEEEAEW

-48 SAGEFGGDRL
+48 TAGEGGGDRL

-80 DSDTLIGA
+80 DSDTIIGA
-88 ILVAHNSGTQIRLI
+88 ILAAHNSGTEVRLI

-140 VFDGE
+140 VFDAE
-145 WIWTGSY
+145 WVWTGSY
-152 NATESG
+152 NATENG
-158 TFGNANNALL
+158 TFGNANNAIL
-168 FRSEETAVAYTAEFQ
+168 FRSEDAAVAYTAEFQ

-191 TPNPE
+191 IPNPG

-216 HTLELYMSPSDGTKE
+216 YPLEVYMSPSDQTKE
-231 AIMAAIATADYSIS
+231 AILAAITTADYSIS

-257 AAMEAQL
+257 DAMEAQL
-264 EDVPDLV
+264 EDVPGLT

-282 SQYSEIHTMLEWGEQ
+282 SQYSEIHKMLDWGNQ
-297 VDVRIDMVIDSTG
+297 VEVLVDAITDSAG

-317 KYLLIDAGYDDSE
+317 KYLLIDAGYEDSD
-330 PLVVTGS
+330 PLVITGS

-353 ISYNPEIVDLYLS
+353 ISYHPDIVDQYFS
-366 EFEERFTT
+366 EFQERF
-374 GTVPD
+374 GEGIVPE

>member
-1 MSKKLVGVHRLLL
+1 MSKNSVGVNRLIFLL
-14 LVVIAGTILIVS
+14 AIVSTLFFIS

-33 PTDAEDAEW
+33 STGEEEAEW

-48 SAGEFGGDRL
+48 TAGEGGGDRL

-80 DSDTLIGA
+80 DSDTIIGA
-88 ILVAHNSGTQIRLI
+88 ILAAHNSGTQVRLI

-140 VFDGE
+140 VFDAE
-145 WIWTGSY
+145 WVWTGSY
-152 NATESG
+152 NATENG
-158 TFGNANNALL
+158 TFGNANNAIL
-168 FRSEETAVAYTAEFQ
+168 FRSEDAAVAYIAEFQ

-191 TPNPE
+191 IPNPE
-196 ASRFH
+196 TSRFH

-207 HLHTFELDG
+207 HLHAFELDG
-216 HTLELYMSPSDGTKE
+216 YTLELYMSPSDGTKE
-231 AIMAAIATADYSIS
+231 SILSAIATADYSIS

-257 AAMEAQL
+257 DAMEAQL
-264 EDVPDLV
+264 EDVPGLT
-271 IQGVFD
+271 IRGVFD

-282 SQYSEIHTMLEWGEQ
+282 SQYSEIHKMLDWGNQ
-297 VDVRIDMVIDSTG
+297 VEVLVDAITDSAG

-317 KYLLIDAGYDDSE
+317 KYLLIDAGYEDSD
-330 PLVVTGS
+330 PLVITGS

-353 ISYNPEIVDLYLS
+353 ISYHPDIVDLYLS
-366 EFEERFTT
+366 EFEERFAE
-374 GTVPD
+374 GVVPE

>member
-1 MSKKLVGVHRLLL
+1 MSKNSVGVNRLIFLL
-14 LVVIAGTILIVS
+14 AIVSTLFFIS

-33 PTDAEDAEW
+33 PTGEEEAEW

-48 SAGEFGGDRL
+48 TAGEGGGDRL

-80 DSDTLIGA
+80 DSDTIIGA
-88 ILVAHNSGTQIRLI
+88 ILAAHNSGTQVRLI

-140 VFDGE
+140 VFDAE
-145 WIWTGSY
+145 WVWTGSY

-158 TFGNANNALL
+158 TFGNANNAIL
-168 FRSEETAVAYTAEFQ
+168 FRSEVTAEAYTAEFQ
-183 EMWGSTSA
+183 EMWGSTTA

-216 HTLELYMSPSDGTKE
+216 YTLELYMSPSDGTKE
-231 AIMAAIATADYSIS
+231 SILSAIATADYSIS

-257 AAMEAQL
+257 DAMEVQL
-264 EDVPDLV
+264 EDVPGLT

-282 SQYSEIHTMLEWGEQ
+282 SQYSEIHKMLDWGNQ
-297 VDVRIDMVIDSTG
+297 VEVLVDAITDSAG

-317 KYLLIDAGYDDSE
+317 KYLLIDAGYEDSD
-330 PLVVTGS
+330 PLVITGS

-353 ISYNPEIVDLYLS
+353 ISYHPDIVDLYLS
-366 EFEERFTT
+366 EFEKRFAE
-374 GTVPD
+374 GVIPE

>member
-1 MSKKLVGVHRLLL
+1 MSKNSVGVNRLIFLL
-14 LVVIAGTILIVS
+14 AIVSTLFFIS

-33 PTDAEDAEW
+33 STGEEEAEW

-48 SAGEFGGDRL
+48 TAGEGGGDRL

-80 DSDTLIGA
+80 DSDTIIGA
-88 ILVAHNSGTQIRLI
+88 ILAAHNSGTQVRLI

-140 VFDGE
+140 VFDAE
-145 WIWTGSY
+145 WVWTGSY
-152 NATESG
+152 NATENG
-158 TFGNANNALL
+158 TFGNANNAIL
-168 FRSEETAVAYTAEFQ
+168 FRSEDAAVAYTAEFQ

-191 TPNPE
+191 IPNPE

-216 HTLELYMSPSDGTKE
+216 YTLELYMSPSDGTKE
-231 AIMAAIATADYSIS
+231 SILSAIATADYSIS

-264 EDVPDLV
+264 EDVPGLT

-282 SQYSEIHTMLEWGEQ
+282 SQYSEIHKMLDWGNQ
-297 VDVRIDMVIDSTG
+297 VEVLVDAITDSAG

-317 KYLLIDAGYDDSE
+317 KYLLIDAGYEDSD
-330 PLVVTGS
+330 PLVITGS

-353 ISYNPEIVDLYLS
+353 ISYHPDIVDLYLS
-366 EFEERFTT
+366 EFEERFAE
-374 GTVPD
+374 GVVPE

>member
-1 MSKKLVGVHRLLL
+1 MSKNSVGVNRLIFLL
-14 LVVIAGTILIVS
+14 AIVSTLFFIS

-33 PTDAEDAEW
+33 STGEEEAEW

-48 SAGEFGGDRL
+48 TAGEGGGDRL

-80 DSDTLIGA
+80 DSDTIIGA
-88 ILVAHNSGTQIRLI
+88 ILAAHNSGTQVRLI

-140 VFDGE
+140 VFDAE
-145 WIWTGSY
+145 WVWTGSY
-152 NATESG
+152 NATENG
-158 TFGNANNALL
+158 TFGNANNAIL
-168 FRSEETAVAYTAEFQ
+168 FRSEDAAVAYTAEFQ

-191 TPNPE
+191 IPNPE
-196 ASRFH
+196 TSRFH

-216 HTLELYMSPSDGTKE
+216 YTLELYMSPSDGTKE
-231 AIMAAIATADYSIS
+231 SILSAIATADYSIS

-257 AAMEAQL
+257 DAMEAQL
-264 EDVPDLV
+264 EDVPGLT

-282 SQYSEIHTMLEWGEQ
+282 SQYSEIHKMLDWGNQ
-297 VDVRIDMVIDSTG
+297 VEVLVDAITDSAG

-317 KYLLIDAGYDDSE
+317 KYLLVDAGYEDSD
-330 PLVVTGS
+330 PLVITGS

-353 ISYNPEIVDLYLS
+353 ISYHPDIVDLYLS
-366 EFEERFTT
+366 EFEERFAE
-374 GTVPD
+374 GVVPE

>member
-1 MSKKLVGVHRLLL
+1 MNKKLVGVHRLLL

-33 PTDAEDAEW
+33 TSEEENAEW
-42 FVFFNK
+42 IVFFNK
-48 SAGEFGGDRL
+48 TAGEVGGDRL

-80 DSDTLIGA
+80 DSDTIIGA
-88 ILVAHNSGTQIRLI
+88 ILVAHNSGTQVRLI

-140 VFDGE
+140 VFDGK

-168 FRSEETAVAYTAEFQ
+168 FRSEETAAAYTAEFQ
-183 EMWGSTSA
+183 EMWGSTTA
-191 TPNPE
+191 TPNPT

-216 HTLELYMSPSDGTKE
+216 YPLELYMSPSDGTKE

-264 EDVPDLV
+264 EAVPGLT

-282 SQYSEIHTMLEWGEQ
+282 SQYSEIHKMETWGNRVE
-297 VDVRIDMVIDSTG
+297 VRIDGVMDSTG

-317 KYLLIDAGYDDSE
+317 KYLLIDAGYDDSD

-343 GFSYNDENTI
+343 GFSYNDENTV
-353 ISYNPEIVDLYLS
+353 ISYHPEIVDLYSS
-366 EFEERFTT
+366 EFDDQFAE
-374 GTVPD
+374 GTAPE

>member
-1 MSKKLVGVHRLLL
+1 MSKNSVGVNRLIFLL
-14 LVVIAGTILIVS
+14 AIVSTLFFIS

-33 PTDAEDAEW
+33 PTGEEEAEW

-48 SAGEFGGDRL
+48 TAGEGGGDRL

-80 DSDTLIGA
+80 DSDTIIGA
-88 ILVAHNSGTQIRLI
+88 ILAAHNSGTQVRLI

-140 VFDGE
+140 VFDAE
-145 WIWTGSY
+145 WVWTGSY
-152 NATESG
+152 NATENG
-158 TFGNANNALL
+158 TFGNANNAIL
-168 FRSEETAVAYTAEFQ
+168 FRSEDAAVAYTAEFQ

-191 TPNPE
+191 IPNPE
-196 ASRFH
+196 TSRFH

-216 HTLELYMSPSDGTKE
+216 YTLELYMSPSDGTKE
-231 AIMAAIATADYSIS
+231 SILSAIATADYSIS

-257 AAMEAQL
+257 DAMEAQL
-264 EDVPDLV
+264 EDVPGLT

-282 SQYSEIHTMLEWGEQ
+282 SQYSEIHKMLDWGNQ
-297 VDVRIDMVIDSTG
+297 VEVLVDAVTDSAG

-317 KYLLIDAGYDDSE
+317 KYLLVDAGYEDSD
-330 PLVVTGS
+330 PLVITGS

-353 ISYNPEIVDLYLS
+353 ISYHPDIVDLYLS
-366 EFEERFTT
+366 EFEERFAE
-374 GTVPD
+374 GVVPE